1 MSISNHKPRIRFEE
15 DFKYKEWK
23 MSIYSVLL
31 PESNSRE
38 YLVRYISGDK
48 DKMSIYKFY
57 GLQDRLD
64 DVKKIA
70 IESISHSKL

>member
-1 MSISNHKPRIRFEE
+1 
-15 DFKYKEWK
+15 